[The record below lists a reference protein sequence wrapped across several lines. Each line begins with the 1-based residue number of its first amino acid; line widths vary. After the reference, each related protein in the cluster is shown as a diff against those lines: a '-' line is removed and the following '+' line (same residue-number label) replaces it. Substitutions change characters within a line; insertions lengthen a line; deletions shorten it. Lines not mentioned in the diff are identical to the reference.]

1 VAPGRKAIGGRA
13 AVRIRPIV
21 GYPVGRAP
29 SAEAGRCAAIGPRA
43 RRQEEPASR
52 WRTSRS
58 IVERLDHA
66 RILIYSHDSFGL
78 GHLRRCRAIAHAI
91 VDRYKGVS
99 VLILS
104 GSPIIGSFDFLPRVD
119 FVRIPGVVKLHN
131 GEYQSLGLH
140 IDLDQTMAI
149 RAAIIQKTAESF
161 RPNLFLV
168 DKEPLGLKGE
178 VLPTLKMLKSRGAT
192 LVLGLRDIM
201 DEPRLLL
208 REWKRKKVLP
218 ALEHLYD
225 DIWVYG
231 LESFADPLQ
240 SVACPAAVRSKMI
253 YTGYLRRALP
263 HLKTAEP
270 PARRDPYVLVTV
282 GGGDDGMAALDWVL
296 AAYEEDPTIA
306 LPAVIVTGPFM
317 AAEEQRRVRE
327 RAERLRRVEV
337 LTFDTHLELLM
348 ERAAGVVAMAGYN
361 TFCEILSFDKRAIL
375 VPRVLPRREQVMRAM
390 RAATLGLAHA
400 LDPEG
405 PRDAALMIA
414 ALHDLHRQPL
424 PSECNASGMLN
435 GLDVITDLVAER
447 VGRPATRRE
456 RAIAA
461 QV

>member
-1 VAPGRKAIGGRA
+1 M
-13 AVRIRPIV
+13 
-21 GYPVGRAP
+21 
-29 SAEAGRCAAIGPRA
+29 
-43 RRQEEPASR
+43 
-52 WRTSRS
+52 
-58 IVERLDHA
+58 ERLDNA

-119 FVRIPGVVKLHN
+119 FVRIPGVVKLTN

-149 RAAIIQKTAESF
+149 RAAIIEQTAQSF
-161 RPNLFLV
+161 RPDLFLV
-168 DKEPLGLKGE
+168 DKEPLGLNGE
-178 VLPTLKMLKSRGAT
+178 VLRTLKTLKARGTT

-225 DIWVYG
+225 EIWVYG
-231 LESFADPLQ
+231 LADFADPLAG
-240 SVACPAAVRSKMI
+240 VACPAAVRSKMI
-253 YTGYLRRALP
+253 YTGYLRRAIP
-263 HLKTAEP
+263 HLATAEP
-270 PARRDPYVLVTV
+270 PVSREPYVLVTV
-282 GGGDDGMAALDWVL
+282 GGGDDGVAMLDWVL
-296 AAYEEDPTIA
+296 AAYEQDPGIPYRA
-306 LPAVIVTGPFM
+306 LIVTGPFM
-317 AAEEQRRVRE
+317 AAEQQRRFRE
-327 RAERLRRVEV
+327 RAERLGRIEV

-348 ERAAGVVAMAGYN
+348 ERAVGVVAMAGYN
-361 TFCEILSFDKRAIL
+361 TFCEILSLDKRAIL

-390 RAATLGLAHA
+390 RAATLELAQT
-400 LDPEG
+400 LDPEQ
-405 PRDAALMIA
+405 PHEPALMTS
-414 ALHDLHRQPL
+414 ALRNLHRRPL
-424 PSECNASGMLN
+424 PSQRNAGAMLN

-447 VGRPATRRE
+447 VGRPSARRE

-461 QV
+461 RV